1 MKTNSVTEKT
11 FGREQIIRIVIAAI
25 AIALT
30 YVFTAFVNITLPIAI
45 NGGLIHLGNVPLFLF
60 AILFGK
66 KVGALA
72 GGFGMGLFDLL
83 SPWAIW
89 APFTLVIVG
98 LMGFVV
104 GLISE
109 KKKGFGWSVFAM
121 LMALIIKIVGYYF
134 AEVIIYGNWVA
145 PFTSIPGNIIQ
156 VSVAAVIVMIV
167 IEPLKKAKNS
177 LMPQQDWRINVQN
190 NDTGAYTG
198 KGKCQNG
205 KKPLVYKSGFR

>member
-1 MKTNSVTEKT
+1 
-11 FGREQIIRIVIAAI
+11 
-25 AIALT
+25 
-30 YVFTAFVNITLPIAI
+30 
-45 NGGLIHLGNVPLFLF
+45 
-60 AILFGK
+60 
-66 KVGALA
+66 
-72 GGFGMGLFDLL
+72 MGLFDLL

-156 VSVAAVIVMIV
+156 VFVAAVIVMIV

-177 LMPQQDWRINVQN
+177 LMPQ
-190 NDTGAYTG
+190 
-198 KGKCQNG
+198 
-205 KKPLVYKSGFR
+205 

>member
-1 MKTNSVTEKT
+1 
-11 FGREQIIRIVIAAI
+11 
-25 AIALT
+25 
-30 YVFTAFVNITLPIAI
+30 
-45 NGGLIHLGNVPLFLF
+45 
-60 AILFGK
+60 
-66 KVGALA
+66 
-72 GGFGMGLFDLL
+72 
-83 SPWAIW
+83 
-89 APFTLVIVG
+89 
-98 LMGFVV
+98 MGFVV

-177 LMPQQDWRINVQN
+177 LMPQ
-190 NDTGAYTG
+190 
-198 KGKCQNG
+198 
-205 KKPLVYKSGFR
+205 

>member
-30 YVFTAFVNITLPIAI
+30 YVFTAFVNIKLPIAI

-72 GGFGMGLFDLL
+72 GGIGMGLFDLL

-177 LMPQQDWRINVQN
+177 LMPQ
-190 NDTGAYTG
+190 
-198 KGKCQNG
+198 
-205 KKPLVYKSGFR
+205 

>member
-72 GGFGMGLFDLL
+72 EVLEWDCLIYYPLGLYGHLL
-83 SPWAIW
+83 H
-89 APFTLVIVG
+89 
-98 LMGFVV
+98 
-104 GLISE
+104 
-109 KKKGFGWSVFAM
+109 
-121 LMALIIKIVGYYF
+121 
-134 AEVIIYGNWVA
+134 
-145 PFTSIPGNIIQ
+145 
-156 VSVAAVIVMIV
+156 
-167 IEPLKKAKNS
+167 
-177 LMPQQDWRINVQN
+177 
-190 NDTGAYTG
+190 
-198 KGKCQNG
+198 
-205 KKPLVYKSGFR
+205 

>member
-1 MKTNSVTEKT
+1 
-11 FGREQIIRIVIAAI
+11 
-25 AIALT
+25 
-30 YVFTAFVNITLPIAI
+30 
-45 NGGLIHLGNVPLFLF
+45 
-60 AILFGK
+60 
-66 KVGALA
+66 
-72 GGFGMGLFDLL
+72 MGLFDLL

-134 AEVIIYGNWVA
+134 AEVIIYGNWVT

-156 VSVAAVIVMIV
+156 VFVAAVIVMIV

-177 LMPQQDWRINVQN
+177 LMPQ
-190 NDTGAYTG
+190 
-198 KGKCQNG
+198 
-205 KKPLVYKSGFR
+205 

>member
-66 KVGALA
+66 KV
-72 GGFGMGLFDLL
+72 MGLFDLL

-156 VSVAAVIVMIV
+156 VFVAAVIVMIV

-177 LMPQQDWRINVQN
+177 LMPQ
-190 NDTGAYTG
+190 
-198 KGKCQNG
+198 
-205 KKPLVYKSGFR
+205 

>member
-1 MKTNSVTEKT
+1 M
-11 FGREQIIRIVIAAI
+11 
-25 AIALT
+25 
-30 YVFTAFVNITLPIAI
+30 
-45 NGGLIHLGNVPLFLF
+45 
-60 AILFGK
+60 
-66 KVGALA
+66 
-72 GGFGMGLFDLL
+72 FDLL

-156 VSVAAVIVMIV
+156 VFVAAVIVMIV

-177 LMPQQDWRINVQN
+177 LMPQ
-190 NDTGAYTG
+190 
-198 KGKCQNG
+198 
-205 KKPLVYKSGFR
+205 

>member
-1 MKTNSVTEKT
+1 MNIINPTSTHERSIHNETEKT

-72 GGFGMGLFDLL
+72 GGIGMGLFDLL

-156 VSVAAVIVMIV
+156 VFVAAVIVMIV

-177 LMPQQDWRINVQN
+177 LMPQ
-190 NDTGAYTG
+190 
-198 KGKCQNG
+198 
-205 KKPLVYKSGFR
+205 

>member
-72 GGFGMGLFDLL
+72 GETFTTFSFKL
-83 SPWAIW
+83 SPS
-89 APFTLVIVG
+89 LVP
-98 LMGFVV
+98 
-104 GLISE
+104 ISTPT
-109 KKKGFGWSVFAM
+109 
-121 LMALIIKIVGYYF
+121 I
-134 AEVIIYGNWVA
+134 
-145 PFTSIPGNIIQ
+145 
-156 VSVAAVIVMIV
+156 
-167 IEPLKKAKNS
+167 
-177 LMPQQDWRINVQN
+177 
-190 NDTGAYTG
+190 
-198 KGKCQNG
+198 
-205 KKPLVYKSGFR
+205 

>member
-1 MKTNSVTEKT
+1 
-11 FGREQIIRIVIAAI
+11 
-25 AIALT
+25 
-30 YVFTAFVNITLPIAI
+30 
-45 NGGLIHLGNVPLFLF
+45 
-60 AILFGK
+60 
-66 KVGALA
+66 
-72 GGFGMGLFDLL
+72 MGLFDLL

-177 LMPQQDWRINVQN
+177 LMPQ
-190 NDTGAYTG
+190 
-198 KGKCQNG
+198 
-205 KKPLVYKSGFR
+205 

>member
-72 GGFGMGLFDLL
+72 GGIGMGLFDLL
-83 SPWAIW
+83 SPWAI
-89 APFTLVIVG
+89 
-98 LMGFVV
+98 
-104 GLISE
+104 
-109 KKKGFGWSVFAM
+109 
-121 LMALIIKIVGYYF
+121 LIIKIVGYYF

-156 VSVAAVIVMIV
+156 VFVAAVIVMIV

-177 LMPQQDWRINVQN
+177 LMPQ
-190 NDTGAYTG
+190 
-198 KGKCQNG
+198 
-205 KKPLVYKSGFR
+205 